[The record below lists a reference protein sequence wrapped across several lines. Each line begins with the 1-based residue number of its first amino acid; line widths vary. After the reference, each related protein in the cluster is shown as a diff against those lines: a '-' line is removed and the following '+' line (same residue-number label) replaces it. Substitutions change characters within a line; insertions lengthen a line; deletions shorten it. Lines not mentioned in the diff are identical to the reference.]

1 MNRDSLL
8 ATLDNASA
16 NATDVY
22 LRLYEDYFVN
32 GDEPEE
38 ALRIILEYPREI
50 GDVDDSNPQGIT
62 RQEENR
68 ITDSLESVIN
78 GTANRIADMNLTQSE
93 FYKNLYM
100 TLFESDNRVF
110 PQSKEEKAITLK
122 ILSENVRAVPYYQV
136 MEIDRISKEE
146 FKEEIDNLQTHLQ
159 EAYYMLNRQ
168 FSTTPARAAEI
179 VRIADT
185 IEDRKRR
192 IVFWTVIIN
201 SLRNVNEKE

>member
-1 MNRDSLL
+1 
-8 ATLDNASA
+8 
-16 NATDVY
+16 
-22 LRLYEDYFVN
+22 
-32 GDEPEE
+32 
-38 ALRIILEYPREI
+38 
-50 GDVDDSNPQGIT
+50 
-62 RQEENR
+62 
-68 ITDSLESVIN
+68 
-78 GTANRIADMNLTQSE
+78 
-93 FYKNLYM
+93 
-100 TLFESDNRVF
+100 
-110 PQSKEEKAITLK
+110 
-122 ILSENVRAVPYYQV
+122 